1 MASRVTTVLIGCGG
15 RGVKALAAA
24 AKKSQKLELLAVCD
38 LDDARREAAAKELG
52 VPGEKDYKKLL
63 TRADVQSA
71 IVATNTKWHVP
82 LALDCVRAGKHVF
95 VEKPLGVS
103 AAQCRELVEAAE
115 KARLVGLVGYQARFS
130 EFVEVLK
137 REVAKIQ
144 AFQAI
149 FNLQRGPMGPQY
161 FFPDHYG
168 GIVDTTTH
176 TIHMALHVM
185 GGEPSAAFAS
195 VQRGMIKGDQ
205 TIEAFTLVV
214 EYDGGK
220 RSVVIPSSM
229 HGVQMPNL
237 MQVIG
242 LRGCVNSVDRKA
254 VKVITHQG
262 FAGLGPGAKP
272 INPET
277 RDIVCEAEGPQ
288 ATERMLDHFADLVTG
303 AAKDYRGCTLRE
315 GMYAIAVQEA
325 MVKSA
330 AEGRRVEMKEIW
342 GGV

>member
-1 MASRVTTVLIGCGG
+1 MGTNAEYRISNTECRRLKASEETNMASRVTTVLIGCGG

-185 GGEPSAAFAS
+185 GGE
-195 VQRGMIKGDQ
+195 
-205 TIEAFTLVV
+205 
-214 EYDGGK
+214 
-220 RSVVIPSSM
+220 
-229 HGVQMPNL
+229 
-237 MQVIG
+237 
-242 LRGCVNSVDRKA
+242 
-254 VKVITHQG
+254 
-262 FAGLGPGAKP
+262 
-272 INPET
+272 
-277 RDIVCEAEGPQ
+277 
-288 ATERMLDHFADLVTG
+288 
-303 AAKDYRGCTLRE
+303 
-315 GMYAIAVQEA
+315 
-325 MVKSA
+325 
-330 AEGRRVEMKEIW
+330 
-342 GGV
+342 